1 MEGNDLPIPFECTGP
16 NTPPPSCFS
25 PFKSVPLSL
34 NAYSDRLTRL
44 INDVLD
50 LARYEAGQEIWNDAP
65 NSLSDIVETAVSG
78 IQFLAIRKSL
88 DISVDL
94 ESDLSDV
101 WCDQDKINRVLTN
114 LFSNAIK
121 FTPEHGKMGI
131 LISEAS
137 NSGGKKSERMVE
149 IKVSDNGVGIP
160 TGELDEIF
168 QKFKQVTDTLADVRK
183 GTGLGLPICKEIVSH
198 YGGKIWAESKLGEG
212 SVFTVTIPIE
222 KSAVAVDSPPAQESG
237 SSSASSV

>member
-78 IQFLAIRKSL
+78 IQSLAIQKSL

-114 LFSNAIK
+114 LLSNAIK
-121 FTPEHGKMGI
+121 FTPEHGKIGI

-137 NSGGKKSERMVE
+137 NSGGRKASAWLR
-149 IKVSDNGVGIP
+149 SRFP
-160 TGELDEIF
+160 T
-168 QKFKQVTDTLADVRK
+168 
-183 GTGLGLPICKEIVSH
+183 TGLGYQPGNWTRYSRNS
-198 YGGKIWAESKLGEG
+198 SKLRTRSQTCAKG
-212 SVFTVTIPIE
+212 P
-222 KSAVAVDSPPAQESG
+222 D
-237 SSSASSV
+237 

>member
-78 IQFLAIRKSL
+78 IQSLAIQKSL

-114 LFSNAIK
+114 L
-121 FTPEHGKMGI
+121 P
-131 LISEAS
+131 S